1 MTIGASFNEHFQRH
15 LFKAIM
21 NPSERQG
28 YLSAD
33 VLHEEFYDFYNGSG
47 EEHVNTIVQ
56 ILPDLYE
63 IAVRLDRDD
72 MNKAIFV
79 FNELYSS
86 LMKQPFTPNA
96 TDVASFIRTDVV
108 ATLKQM
114 K

>member
-21 NPSERQG
+21 EPNARQG

-47 EEHVNTIVQ
+47 EEHVNTIMQ
-56 ILPDLYE
+56 ILPDLYK

-79 FNELYSS
+79 FNKLYSS
-86 LMKQPFTPNA
+86 LMKQPLIPNA
-96 TDVASFIRTDVV
+96 INVARYIRMYVI
-108 ATLKQM
+108 AALEQM
-114 K
+114 N